1 MIPKCQSQTTGSDF
15 GPWGLV
21 FVSLL
26 ERLGIYR
33 EFAFRLLQTV
43 VSESVNGH
51 CRFGSAHLFPG
62 GPFLWRGG
70 WISHGVTHQDGH
82 VQEVSDGN

>member
-1 MIPKCQSQTTGSDF
+1 MIAKCQSQTTGSDF
-15 GPWGLV
+15 GPWVGV
-21 FVSLL
+21 WT
-26 ERLGIYR
+26 LGVGFCVYR
-33 EFAFRLLQTV
+33 KFAFKLLQTV